1 MLNYMIDKQILAQRL
16 NVAYNLLRA
25 KGILHTV
32 SDFADAIK
40 KPQPHI
46 SQALKADPKRC
57 TLGLLTRVADT
68 FPDVLNRDYL
78 LKGEG
83 DVAAPDRTMRPHYE
97 ATAAA
102 GFMSGLADPES
113 GTLRPRIPDMPAYD
127 FTIDAQGDSMLPEI
141 KSGDTLLCRLAED
154 RANPPIGKVCVI
166 DGKDGAAVKVL
177 AAASESGRTLTL
189 HSLNPAYRDYT
200 VDTAEVSHIA
210 VVVAI
215 LRKL

>member
-1 MLNYMIDKQILAQRL
+1 MAAFSNTGRVM
-16 NVAYNLLRA
+16 
-25 KGILHTV
+25 
-32 SDFADAIK
+32 
-40 KPQPHI
+40 
-46 SQALKADPKRC
+46 

-141 KSGDTLLCRLAED
+141 KSGDTLLCRLSED

>member
-1 MLNYMIDKQILAQRL
+1 M
-16 NVAYNLLRA
+16 
-25 KGILHTV
+25 
-32 SDFADAIK
+32 
-40 KPQPHI
+40 
-46 SQALKADPKRC
+46 

-102 GFMSGLADPES
+102 GFMSGLADPEP
-113 GTLRPRIPDMPAYD
+113 GTLRPRIPDMPSYD
-127 FTIDAQGDSMLPEI
+127 FTIDARGESMEPKI

-154 RANPPIGKVCVI
+154 RANPPIGEVCVI
-166 DGKDGAAVKVL
+166 DSKDGAVVKVL

-189 HSLNPAYRDYT
+189 HSLNPAYRDYA
-200 VDTAEVSHIA
+200 VDAAEVSHIA
-210 VVVAI
+210 VVVAL
-215 LRKL
+215 LRKF

>member
-1 MLNYMIDKQILAQRL
+1 MIDRALLSKRL
-16 NVAYNLLRA
+16 NNAYDYLYRTGSVHNVAEFAKLLGKDRA
-25 KGILHTV
+25 NVTNALACKGRVMTQ
-32 SDFADAIK
+32 K
-40 KPQPHI
+40 
-46 SQALKADPKRC
+46 
-57 TLGLLTRVADT
+57 LLERVADT

-113 GTLRPRIPDMPAYD
+113 GTLRPRIPDMPSYD
-127 FTIDAQGDSMLPEI
+127 FTIDARGESMEPKI

-166 DGKDGAAVKVL
+166 DSKDGAAVKVL

-189 HSLNPAYRDYT
+189 HSLNPAYRDYR
-200 VDTAEVSHIA
+200 VDAAEVSHIA
-210 VVVAI
+210 VVVAL
-215 LRKL
+215 LRKF

>member
-1 MLNYMIDKQILAQRL
+1 MIDRTILLQRL
-16 NVAYNLLRA
+16 ERAYELLLERGVIHSKSDLARAINKEPKNLMAAFSNTGRA
-25 KGILHTV
+25 M
-32 SDFADAIK
+32 
-40 KPQPHI
+40 
-46 SQALKADPKRC
+46 

-78 LKGEG
+78 LMGEG

-102 GFMSGLADPES
+102 GFMSGLADPEP
-113 GTLRPRIPDMPAYD
+113 GTLRPRIPDMPSYD
-127 FTIDAQGDSMLPEI
+127 FTIDARGESMEPKI

-210 VVVAI
+210 VVVAL
-215 LRKL
+215 LRKF

>member
-1 MLNYMIDKQILAQRL
+1 MIDRELLRSRLVAAYEYLKQKGLIHSKSDLARAVGIRVNNLNDAFGLRGNYM
-16 NVAYNLLRA
+16 NE
-25 KGILHTV
+25 
-32 SDFADAIK
+32 
-40 KPQPHI
+40 P
-46 SQALKADPKRC
+46 
-57 TLGLLTRVADT
+57 LLTKIADT

-113 GTLRPRIPDMPAYD
+113 GTLRPRIPDMPSYD
-127 FTIDAQGDSMLPEI
+127 FTIDARGESMEPKI

-189 HSLNPAYRDYT
+189 HSLNPAYRDYR
-200 VDTAEVSHIA
+200 VDAAEVSHIA
-210 VVVAI
+210 VVVAL
-215 LRKL
+215 LRKF

>member
-1 MLNYMIDKQILAQRL
+1 MIDRTILLQRIER
-16 NVAYNLLRA
+16 AYELLLERGVIHSKSDLARAINKEPKNLMAAFSNTGRA
-25 KGILHTV
+25 M
-32 SDFADAIK
+32 
-40 KPQPHI
+40 
-46 SQALKADPKRC
+46 

-113 GTLRPRIPDMPAYD
+113 GTLRPRIPDMPSYD
-127 FTIDAQGDSMLPEI
+127 FTIDARGESMEPKI

-189 HSLNPAYRDYT
+189 HSLNPAYRDYR
-200 VDTAEVSHIA
+200 VDAAEVSHIA
-210 VVVAI
+210 VVVAL
-215 LRKL
+215 LRKF

>member
-1 MLNYMIDKQILAQRL
+1 MIDRALLSKRL
-16 NVAYNLLRA
+16 NNAYDYLYRTGSVHNVAEFAKLLGKDRA
-25 KGILHTV
+25 NVTNALACKGRVMTQ
-32 SDFADAIK
+32 K
-40 KPQPHI
+40 
-46 SQALKADPKRC
+46 
-57 TLGLLTRVADT
+57 LLERVADT

-102 GFMSGLADPES
+102 GFMSGLADPEP
-113 GTLRPRIPDMPAYD
+113 GTLRPRIPDMPSYD
-127 FTIDAQGDSMLPEI
+127 FTIDARGESMEPKI

-177 AAASESGRTLTL
+177 TAATDSGRTLTL

-200 VDTAEVSHIA
+200 VDAAEVSHIA
-210 VVVAI
+210 VVVAL

>member
-1 MLNYMIDKQILAQRL
+1 MIDRTILLQRL
-16 NVAYNLLRA
+16 ERAYELLLERGIIHSKSDLARAINKAPKNLMAAFSNTGRA
-25 KGILHTV
+25 M
-32 SDFADAIK
+32 
-40 KPQPHI
+40 
-46 SQALKADPKRC
+46 

-78 LKGEG
+78 LMGEG

-102 GFMSGLADPES
+102 GFMSGLADPEP
-113 GTLRPRIPDMPAYD
+113 GTLRPRIPDMPSYD
-127 FTIDAQGDSMLPEI
+127 FTIDARGESMEPKI

-166 DGKDGAAVKVL
+166 DSKDGAAVKVL

-200 VDTAEVSHIA
+200 VDAAEVSHIA
-210 VVVAI
+210 VVVAL
-215 LRKL
+215 LRKF

>member
-1 MLNYMIDKQILAQRL
+1 MNE
-16 NVAYNLLRA
+16 
-25 KGILHTV
+25 
-32 SDFADAIK
+32 
-40 KPQPHI
+40 P
-46 SQALKADPKRC
+46 
-57 TLGLLTRVADT
+57 LLTKIADT

-102 GFMSGLADPES
+102 GFMSGLADPEP
-113 GTLRPRIPDMPAYD
+113 GTLRPRIPDMPSYD
-127 FTIDAQGDSMLPEI
+127 FTIDARGESMEPKI

-200 VDTAEVSHIA
+200 IDAAEVSHIA
-210 VVVAI
+210 VVVAL
-215 LRKL
+215 LRKF

>member
-1 MLNYMIDKQILAQRL
+1 MIDRALLSKRL
-16 NVAYNLLRA
+16 NNAYDYLYRTGSVHNVAEFAKLLGKDRA
-25 KGILHTV
+25 NVTNALACKGRVMTQ
-32 SDFADAIK
+32 K
-40 KPQPHI
+40 
-46 SQALKADPKRC
+46 
-57 TLGLLTRVADT
+57 LLERVADT

-78 LKGEG
+78 LMGEG

-102 GFMSGLADPES
+102 GFMSGLADPEP
-113 GTLRPRIPDMPAYD
+113 GTLRPRIPDMPSYD
-127 FTIDAQGDSMLPEI
+127 FTIDARGESMEPKI

-200 VDTAEVSHIA
+200 VDAAEVSHIA
-210 VVVAI
+210 VVVAL
-215 LRKL
+215 LRKF

>member
-1 MLNYMIDKQILAQRL
+1 MIDRALLSKRL
-16 NVAYNLLRA
+16 NNAYDYLYRTGSVHNVAEFAKLLGKDRA
-25 KGILHTV
+25 NVTNALACKGRVMTQ
-32 SDFADAIK
+32 K
-40 KPQPHI
+40 
-46 SQALKADPKRC
+46 
-57 TLGLLTRVADT
+57 LLERVADT

-113 GTLRPRIPDMPAYD
+113 GTLRPRIPDMPSYD
-127 FTIDAQGDSMLPEI
+127 FTIDARGESMEPKI

-200 VDTAEVSHIA
+200 VDAAEISHIA
-210 VVVAI
+210 VVVAL
-215 LRKL
+215 LRKF

>member
-1 MLNYMIDKQILAQRL
+1 MIDRALLSKRL
-16 NVAYNLLRA
+16 NDAYDYLR
-25 KGILHTV
+25 GHGVVHTITE
-32 SDFADAIK
+32 FASRVGK
-40 KPQPHI
+40 
-46 SQALKADPKRC
+46 SQADMSSALGCKGRVM

-113 GTLRPRIPDMPAYD
+113 GTLRPRIPDMPSYD
-127 FTIDAQGDSMLPEI
+127 FTIDARGESMEPKI

-200 VDTAEVSHIA
+200 VDAAEISHIA
-210 VVVAI
+210 VVVAL
-215 LRKL
+215 LRKF

>member
-1 MLNYMIDKQILAQRL
+1 MIDRTILLQRL
-16 NVAYNLLRA
+16 ERAYELLLERGVIHSKSDLARAINKEPKNLMAAFSNTGRA
-25 KGILHTV
+25 M
-32 SDFADAIK
+32 
-40 KPQPHI
+40 
-46 SQALKADPKRC
+46 

-83 DVAAPDRTMRPHYE
+83 AVSAPDRTMRPHYE

-113 GTLRPRIPDMPAYD
+113 GTLRPRIPDMPSYD
-127 FTIDAQGDSMLPEI
+127 FTIDARGESMEPKI

-166 DGKDGAAVKVL
+166 DSKDGAAVKVL
-177 AAASESGRTLTL
+177 AAASESGRSLTL

-200 VDTAEVSHIA
+200 IDAAEVSHIA
-210 VVVAI
+210 VVVAL
-215 LRKL
+215 LRKF